1 MSQLSGP
8 ASNWRCA
15 GSFQGSDPC
24 VFKAANDPSPRA
36 AGCVAPYA
44 GADPFCLAL
53 NRRWARRSLPSALR
67 SLRGAVCS
75 SGTPSKAVTSIE
87 TPRSM
92 PSVMLL
98 ASNSAGRA
106 DRQATRC
113 GRLHLHGKAL
123 QVGLANEFLRDGV
136 FGFLGVQQSVPQ
148 ELQRSGQ
155 SIEMVGLFGGWVS
168 RALNSRINI

>member
-1 MSQLSGP
+1 MRGQLPRLGP
-8 ASNWRCA
+8 LC
-15 GSFQGSDPC
+15 
-24 VFKAANDPSPRA
+24 FKAANDPSPRA

-106 DRQATRC
+106 HLNCPESSTRSPSRHLRAASGRIRQFTAAHFAHFGHLYHPISEC
-113 GRLHLHGKAL
+113 GCLTDAINA
-123 QVGLANEFLRDGV
+123 GLANEFLLLAWENPTFDQPCGV
-136 FGFLGVQQSVPQ
+136 
-148 ELQRSGQ
+148 
-155 SIEMVGLFGGWVS
+155 
-168 RALNSRINI
+168 